1 MGKKIKMGT
10 LAPAYEPEGV
20 RYITFCVT
28 EDCNLRC
35 KYCYMC
41 GKNSF
46 RKMSFE
52 TAKKAVDF
60 FLAQEPTN
68 AVVWDFIGGEP
79 TLELPLIDKIVDY
92 IKQRMYL
99 LDHPWFNEYMISI
112 GTNGLL
118 YDSKEMQ
125 NFIKKNHS
133 HLSVGI
139 TIDGTREKHDLNR
152 VKVDGS
158 GSYDDVVKNIPLW
171 QKQFPNSSTKVTFA
185 SADLKYLKES
195 IIHLWNL
202 GLKLIPA
209 NVVFEDV
216 WQEGDD
222 LIFEEQLKELADY
235 IIEHKMWEEYS
246 VRFFDPL
253 VGFPLG
259 RSDKEKSFCGVGKMV
274 AVDCDGKLYPC
285 IRFLDF
291 CMSGKPSL
299 TTGSIF
305 EGYNHTQD
313 IFDQLSIE
321 IVNDEE
327 CHECPVASGCFSCTG
342 CNYEYSESNSIFNRT
357 KFHCKMQKAQVRA
370 NEYFWDRLAACID
383 EVTPY
388 ERNRK
393 LAYSFH
399 GWKLD
404 GGKSLFFILSDD
416 ITPHCMYESHRASNV
431 RMSRTIFDAGLQYA
445 HENHMIPV
453 FLGDPGDMLSSKE
466 SRKLHVQMTSDNR
479 YEPRSEVEVVVPVME
494 ARDLKTETAC
504 DSCILLIKRDMLPH
518 LYDRLSELLSKG
530 ICKRINIIK
539 QDLLT
544 WDDLDFALYQD
555 VLNQI
560 HSNIVD
566 QKVNAASINVL
577 PHLDERNHCTAGQ
590 FEFALAPN
598 GKFYVCPAYY
608 FNDSNDSVGD
618 LETGIQ
624 VVESELFS
632 IEKAKKCLKCDV
644 NHCQRC
650 SYLNKKA
657 TRMVNVPS
665 ANVCRAGEMEAK
677 YYAKI

>member
-1 MGKKIKMGT
+1 MSKEIQMGR

-46 RKMSFE
+46 RKMTFE
-52 TAKKAVDF
+52 TAKNAVDY
-60 FLAQEPTN
+60 FLSEEPTN

-79 TLELPLIDKIVDY
+79 TLELELIDKIVDY
-92 IKQRMYL
+92 IKQQMYFRN
-99 LDHPWFNEYMISI
+99 HPWFNEYMISI

-118 YDSKEMQ
+118 YDSREMQ

-222 LIFEEQLKELADY
+222 LLYEEQLRELADY
-235 IIEHKMWEEYS
+235 IIENKMWEDYS

-291 CMSGKPSL
+291 CMSGKPALS
-299 TTGSIF
+299 TGSIY
-305 EGYNHTQD
+305 EGYNRTQD
-313 IFDQLSIE
+313 IFKQLSIE

-327 CHECPVASGCFSCTG
+327 CHDCPVASGCFSCTG
-342 CNYEYSESNSIFNRT
+342 CNYEYSETNSIFNRT

-370 NEYFWDRLAACID
+370 NEYFWDRLADCID
-383 EVTPY
+383 EVTPF

-393 LAYSFH
+393 LAYTFN

-404 GGKSLFFILSDD
+404 GGKSLFFIMSDD
-416 ITPHCMYESHRASNV
+416 ITPHCMYESRRDSDV
-431 RMSRTIFDAGLQYA
+431 RMSKEVFDAGIRYA

-453 FLGDPGDMLSSKE
+453 FLGDPGDLLSPKE
-466 SRKLHVQMTSDNR
+466 TRKLHVQMTGDGT
-479 YEPRSEVEVVVPVME
+479 YTPKSEVEIVVPLFDAKSLE
-494 ARDLKTETAC
+494 AEGGCASCVLLVNRET
-504 DSCILLIKRDMLPH
+504 LPF
-518 LYDRLSELLSKG
+518 LFQQLQELATKG
-530 ICKRINIIK
+530 ICRRVNIIK
-539 QDLLT
+539 QDLLDWNDT
-544 WDDLDFALYQD
+544 DFSLYQEILD
-555 VLNQI
+555 RVDREIRSHDTMRLN
-560 HSNIVD
+560 VM
-566 QKVNAASINVL
+566 
-577 PHLDERNHCTAGQ
+577 PHLEERNNCTAGT

-598 GKFYVCPAYY
+598 GRFYICPAYY
-608 FNDSNDSVGD
+608 FEDSEDYVGD
-618 LETGIQ
+618 LQTGIR

-632 IEKAKKCLKCDV
+632 IEKAKKCLKCRV

-650 SYLNKKA
+650 SFLNKKA
-657 TRMVNVPS
+657 THMVNVP
-665 ANVCRAGEMEAK
+665 AENQCKAGEMETV
-677 YYAKI
+677 YAERS